1 MYIRKKEVMKAQSHS
16 PLNVTD
22 HCLTWLQ
29 HFEKYPS
36 TFYVFPCLYILE
48 CLRVFFIILFFW
60 YFSQFL
66 YVIFLK
72 TNTRND
78 WYFHFDVY
86 QGHISKV
93 RCGMVIEISRQMWEI
108 KCPRS
113 GLLFWDLSWFS
124 FASKNW
130 DQTCNICENYDNIWT
145 VLACACLGLLSA
157 DCVTLLSLVS

>member
-1 MYIRKKEVMKAQSHS
+1 MKVDIDRAQSQS

-22 HCLTWLQ
+22 HCLTCLQ

-36 TFYVFPCLYILE
+36 TFYIFPCLYILE
-48 CLRVFFIILFFW
+48 CSRVFFIILFFW

-86 QGHISKV
+86 QGRISKV
-93 RCGMVIEISRQMWEI
+93 RCGMITEISRGTWGI
-108 KCPRS
+108 NCPRS
-113 GLLFWDLSWFS
+113 GLLRSELIFLCFQELRPNLQHLWKLW
-124 FASKNW
+124 
-130 DQTCNICENYDNIWT
+130 
-145 VLACACLGLLSA
+145 
-157 DCVTLLSLVS
+157 